1 MRQVFPAS
9 MKRLKQARAHVF
21 SRPVTAYLTKAR
33 FLSDI
38 CIGVT
43 HMHRRANP
51 ITGHFTD
58 GRFIHTSRLLRIEHE
73 AGFWILYTLS
83 GSFYVIVS
91 LCPYGGAES
100 LHDALEL
107 LTEGISNQTYGMQ

>member
-9 MKRLKQARAHVF
+9 MKRLKQASAHVF
-21 SRPVTAYLTKAR
+21 SRPVTAYLTEAR

-51 ITGHFTD
+51 MTGQFSD
-58 GRFIHTSRLLRIEHE
+58 GRVIHTSRLLRIEHE
-73 AGFWILYTLS
+73 TGFWILHTLS

-91 LCPYGGAES
+91 LCPNVGAES
-100 LHDALEL
+100 LHDVLEL
-107 LTEGISNQTYGMQ
+107 LTEGISNQPYRMQ